1 MDEKKNA
8 WERDFA
14 FVGDFISR
22 AADLAYVEGAQ
33 GTSRLLVC
41 LCGFLRYLRQDSA
54 WVPLADELKAVEDYM
69 TLCRM
74 WDSGC
79 NLSLPEPGSQFVPH
93 RLLVD
98 AVMRACAADFQAN
111 QPGTDLS
118 VRIELLNPGK
128 GKARLTLTVD
138 KSLPSGAEHLKRQ
151 WEL

>member
-33 GTSRLLVC
+33 GTSRLLAC
-41 LCGFLRYLRQDSA
+41 LRGFLRYLRQDSA

-69 TLCRM
+69 TLCRV
-74 WDSGC
+74 WDNRR
-79 NLSLPEPGSQFVPH
+79 NLTLPDPGSQFVPH

-98 AVMRACAADFQAN
+98 AVMKACAADFQAN

-118 VRIELLNPGK
+118 IKIELLNTGQ
-128 GKARLTLTVD
+128 GKALLILMVD